1 MGSCIICGKSVDGK
15 ICDIHQEDVA
25 FEFRGSSP
33 DQLTPDRY
41 YKGTVDGFAEFGVF
55 VDVGDSVTGLLHESE
70 LDGRLDNLEWEPGD
84 TVYVQVKNVRD
95 NGNVD
100 LGWSIRQSD
109 REFRG
114 KLIDDPAFDEP
125 KYPEEINDDASDADE
140 TSDSTRDTSEPEQT
154 AADAS
159 SDEAAETVTESTT
172 GAPSE
177 QSADPSDRPE
187 AGGVRTRQADSDG
200 PEAGETR
207 TVAEDA
213 ETVPS
218 EEADEAPLVTVDT
231 LEDRIGE
238 TVRLEGQ
245 IESARQ
251 TSGPTVFE
259 LADGTGTVDCAAFEE
274 AGVRAYPDVGEDD
287 VVRLS
292 GEVRERRG
300 ELQVETEQLTAL
312 EDDERETVRERME
325 AALTEK
331 ARPDALG
338 LLAEDETLSSLSES
352 FRDAAGEIRRAVFEE
367 RPVIV
372 RHSATA
378 DGYVAGAAIERATL
392 PLIREEHSRSDAEYH
407 YFDRR
412 PLEGDVYEMG
422 DATKDVTTML
432 GNRERHDE
440 QLPLYVFVAVGGTRE
455 SLDGLE
461 FLDVYDAPRVV
472 IDTVAE
478 PEITDE
484 VGTVVSPDTDPA
496 TLTTVDGQLDG
507 PTTTAIAANVATHVN
522 EDVREDLLHLPAVSF
537 WEQPPEAYA
546 EAARQAGYESDTL
559 ADIRDAVAL
568 EAYYQ
573 SYEDKRQLIAD
584 LLFAGRASDVAD
596 GEARGLAGH
605 VSEQF
610 RSKLETAVETAE
622 ANVDRRT
629 VDGVEVAVLDTE
641 AFTHRFDFPPETLL
655 LDELL
660 RRLRGDVD
668 AIVGIGEDD
677 LHLRSDHALDV
688 RAVAT
693 RLGEAVPDAGIE
705 AQSSRSH
712 QIAFLA
718 GRRDAVLDA
727 ALETVADQL
736 A

>member
-33 DQLTPDRY
+33 DQLTSERY

-70 LDGRLDNLEWEPGD
+70 LDSRLDNLEWEPGD

-125 KYPEEINDDASDADE
+125 KQPEEIGGTESDAG
-140 TSDSTRDTSEPEQT
+140 DTSET
-154 AADAS
+154 TADAPS
-159 SDEAAETVTESTT
+159 DTSAETQSAQSDE
-172 GAPSE
+172 
-177 QSADPSDRPE
+177 PSDRPE
-187 AGGVRTRQADSDG
+187 AGEVRTREADSDG

-207 TVAEDA
+207 TAAEDT
-213 ETVPS
+213 ETVES
-218 EEADEAPLVTVDT
+218 EESGEAPLVTVDS

-238 TVRLEGQ
+238 TVRLAGR

-259 LADGTGTVDCAAFEE
+259 LTDGTGTVDCAAFEE

-287 VVRLS
+287 IVRLA

-300 ELQVETEQLTAL
+300 ELQVETERLTAL

-325 AALTEK
+325 TALTEK
-331 ARPDALG
+331 ARPDALD
-338 LLAEDETLSSLSES
+338 LLAEDETLSNLSES
-352 FRDAAGEIRRAVFEE
+352 LRDAAGEIRRAVFEE

-478 PEITDE
+478 QEITDE
-484 VGTVVSPDTDPA
+484 VETVVSPDADPA

-507 PTTTAIAANVATHVN
+507 PTTAAIAANVATHVN
-522 EDVREDLLHLPAVSF
+522 EAVREDLRHLPAVSF
-537 WEQPPEAYA
+537 WEEPPEAYA
-546 EAARQAGYESDTL
+546 EAAEQAGYETDTL

-596 GEARGLAGH
+596 DEARGLAGH

-610 RSKLETAVETAE
+610 RSKLETAIETAE
-622 ANVDRRT
+622 ANVDRQT
-629 VDGVEVAVLDTE
+629 VDGIEVAVLDTE

-677 LHLRSDHALDV
+677 LHLRSEHALDV
-688 RAVAT
+688 RSVAAEIA
-693 RLGEAVPDAGIE
+693 EAVPDGGVE
-705 AQSSRSH
+705 AQSSRSQ

-718 GRRDAVLDA
+718 GRRDAVLDG
-727 ALETVADQL
+727 ALETVAGHL

>member
-33 DQLTPDRY
+33 DQLTPGRY

-55 VDVGDSVTGLLHESE
+55 VDIDDSVTGLLHESE
-70 LDGRLDNLEWEPGD
+70 LDSRLDNLEWEPGD

-114 KLIDDPAFDEP
+114 KLIDDPEFDEP
-125 KYPEEINDDASDADE
+125 KLPDEVEADKKETPDASDATAESGSSADSKAASE
-140 TSDSTRDTSEPEQT
+140 SDSVSGSER
-154 AADAS
+154 
-159 SDEAAETVTESTT
+159 
-172 GAPSE
+172 
-177 QSADPSDRPE
+177 SDRPE
-187 AGGVRTRQADSDG
+187 AGSVRARQAESPG

-207 TVAEDA
+207 AAATEDEKA
-213 ETVPS
+213 VPS
-218 EEADEAPLVTVDT
+218 EGTTAIEEAPLVTVDS
-231 LEDRIGE
+231 LDDRIGE
-238 TVRLEGQ
+238 MVQLEGR

-259 LADGTGTVDCAAFEE
+259 LTDGTGTVDCAAFEE

-287 VVRLS
+287 VVRLT

-300 ELQVETEQLTAL
+300 ELQVETEQLVTLA
-312 EDDERETVRERME
+312 DDEREGVRERME
-325 AALTEK
+325 EALTAK
-331 ARPDALG
+331 ARPDAVE
-338 LLAEDETLSSLSES
+338 LLAEDETLSDLSEA

-367 RPVIV
+367 RPIVV

-392 PLIREEHSRSDAEYH
+392 PLIREEHTRSDAEYH

-432 GNRERHDE
+432 DNRERHDE

-455 SLDGLE
+455 SLDSLQ
-461 FLDVYDAPRVV
+461 FLDVYDAPRLV

-484 VGTVVSPDTDPA
+484 VETVVSPDTDPA

-507 PTTTAIAANVATHVN
+507 PTTAAIAANVAAHVN
-522 EDVREDLLHLPAVSF
+522 DDVREDLLHLPAVSF
-537 WEQPPEAYA
+537 WEVPPRVYA
-546 EAARQAGYESDTL
+546 DAAAEAGYEEDAI

-584 LLFAGRASDVAD
+584 LLFEGRASDVAD
-596 GEARGLAGH
+596 DEARGLASH

-610 RSKLETAVETAE
+610 RSKLDTAVETAR
-622 ANVDRRT
+622 ANVDHRT
-629 VDGVEVAVLDTE
+629 VDGVDVAVFDTE

-660 RRLRGDVD
+660 RQLREDVD
-668 AIVGIGEDD
+668 AIVGIGDDD
-677 LHLRSDHALDV
+677 LHLRSEHALDV
-688 RAVAT
+688 REVAT
-693 RLGEAVPDAGIE
+693 QVAEAVPDAGVE
-705 AQSSRSH
+705 AESSRS
-712 QIAFLA
+712 QQLAFLA
-718 GRRDAVLDA
+718 GRRADVLEA
-727 ALETVADQL
+727 TLETVADQL

>member
-25 FEFRGSSP
+25 FEFRGTSP
-33 DQLTPDRY
+33 DQLTSDRY

-114 KLIDDPAFDEP
+114 KLIDDPGFDEP
-125 KYPEEINDDASDADE
+125 KRPEEIDGNAPDTGDTSDASE
-140 TSDSTRDTSEPEQT
+140 SEQT

-159 SDEAAETVTESTT
+159 SDDAAEAVTASTT
-172 GAPSE
+172 ETASE
-177 QSADPSDRPE
+177 QSDEPSDRPE

-207 TVAEDA
+207 TAA
-213 ETVPS
+213 ETVAS
-218 EEADEAPLVTVDT
+218 EEADEAPLVTVDS
-231 LEDRIGE
+231 LDDRIGE
-238 TVRLEGQ
+238 TIRLEGK

-274 AGVRAYPDVGEDD
+274 AGVRAYPDIGEDD

-300 ELQVETEQLTAL
+300 ELQVETEQLTPL
-312 EDDERETVRERME
+312 EDDERKTVRERME
-325 AALTEK
+325 TALTEK
-331 ARPDALG
+331 ARPGALD

-412 PLEGDVYEMG
+412 PLEGDVYEMD

-440 QLPLYVFVAVGGTRE
+440 QLPLYVFAAVGGTRE

-484 VGTVVSPDTDPA
+484 VETVVSPDADPA

-507 PTTTAIAANVATHVN
+507 PTTAAIAANVATHVN

-537 WEQPPEAYA
+537 WEEPPEAYA
-546 EAARQAGYESDTL
+546 EAAGQAGYESDTL

-584 LLFAGRASDVAD
+584 LLFTGRASDVAD
-596 GEARGLAGH
+596 DEARGLAGH

-610 RSKLETAVETAE
+610 RSKLETAVKTAE

-629 VDGVEVAVLDTE
+629 VDDVEIAVLDTE

-660 RRLRGDVD
+660 RRLRGGVD

-677 LHLRSDHALDV
+677 LHLRSEHALDV
-688 RAVAT
+688 RDVAT
-693 RLGEAVPDAGIE
+693 QIDEVVPDAGVE
-705 AQSSRSH
+705 AQSSRSQ

-718 GRRDAVLDA
+718 GRRDAVLEA
-727 ALETVADQL
+727 TLEGVADYL

>member
-33 DQLTPDRY
+33 DQLTSGRY

-84 TVYVQVKNVRD
+84 AVYVQVKNVRD
-95 NGNVD
+95 NGNID

-125 KYPEEINDDASDADE
+125 KHPKEIDGSAPDTGDTSDASE
-140 TSDSTRDTSEPEQT
+140 LEQT

-159 SDEAAETVTESTT
+159 SDEAAEAVTASKTET
-172 GAPSE
+172 ASE
-177 QSADPSDRPE
+177 QSDEPSGRPE

-207 TVAEDA
+207 TAA
-213 ETVPS
+213 ETVAS
-218 EEADEAPLVTVDT
+218 EEADETPLVTVDS
-231 LEDRIGE
+231 LGDRIGE
-238 TVRLEGQ
+238 TVRLEGK

-274 AGVRAYPDVGEDD
+274 AGVRAYPDIGEDD

-331 ARPDALG
+331 ARPGALD
-338 LLAEDETLSSLSES
+338 LLAEDEMLSSLSES

-472 IDTVAE
+472 VDTVAE
-478 PEITDE
+478 PEIADE
-484 VGTVVSPDTDPA
+484 VETVVSPDADPA

-507 PTTTAIAANVATHVN
+507 PTTAAIAANVATHVN

-537 WEQPPEAYA
+537 WEEPPEAYA

-596 GEARGLAGH
+596 DEARGLAGH

-629 VDGVEVAVLDTE
+629 VDGVEVAILDTE

-660 RRLRGDVD
+660 RQLRSDVD

-677 LHLRSDHALDV
+677 LHLRSEHALDV
-688 RAVAT
+688 RTVAT
-693 RLGEAVPDAGIE
+693 RIDEAVPDAGVE
-705 AQSSRSH
+705 AQSSRSQ

-727 ALETVADQL
+727 ALETVAGQL

>member
-33 DQLTPDRY
+33 DQLTSGRY

-84 TVYVQVKNVRD
+84 AVYVQVKNVRD
-95 NGNVD
+95 NGNID

-125 KYPEEINDDASDADE
+125 KHPKEIDGSAPDTGDTSDASE
-140 TSDSTRDTSEPEQT
+140 SEQT

-159 SDEAAETVTESTT
+159 SDEAAEAVTASKTET
-172 GAPSE
+172 ASE
-177 QSADPSDRPE
+177 QSDEPSGRPE

-207 TVAEDA
+207 TAA
-213 ETVPS
+213 ETVAS
-218 EEADEAPLVTVDT
+218 EEADEAPLVTVDS
-231 LEDRIGE
+231 LGDRIGE
-238 TVRLEGQ
+238 TVRLEGK

-274 AGVRAYPDVGEDD
+274 AGVRAYPDIGEDD

-331 ARPDALG
+331 ARPGALD
-338 LLAEDETLSSLSES
+338 LLAEDEMLSSLSES

-478 PEITDE
+478 PEIADE
-484 VGTVVSPDTDPA
+484 VETVVSPDADPA

-507 PTTTAIAANVATHVN
+507 PTTAAIAANVATHVN

-537 WEQPPEAYA
+537 WEEPPEAYA

-596 GEARGLAGH
+596 DEARGLAGH

-660 RRLRGDVD
+660 RQLRSDVD

-677 LHLRSDHALDV
+677 LHLRSEHALDV
-688 RAVAT
+688 RTVAT
-693 RLGEAVPDAGIE
+693 RIDEAVPDAGVE
-705 AQSSRSH
+705 AQSSRSQ

-727 ALETVADQL
+727 ALETVAGQL

>member
-1 MGSCIICGKSVDGK
+1 LIRSMGSCIICGKSVDGK

-33 DQLTPDRY
+33 DQLTSGRY

-84 TVYVQVKNVRD
+84 AVYVQVKNVRD
-95 NGNVD
+95 NGNID

-125 KYPEEINDDASDADE
+125 KHPKEIDGSAPDTGDTSDASE
-140 TSDSTRDTSEPEQT
+140 SEQT

-159 SDEAAETVTESTT
+159 SDEAAEAVTASKTET
-172 GAPSE
+172 ASE
-177 QSADPSDRPE
+177 QSDEPSGRPE

-207 TVAEDA
+207 TAA
-213 ETVPS
+213 ETVAS
-218 EEADEAPLVTVDT
+218 EEADEAPLVTVDS
-231 LEDRIGE
+231 LGDRIGE
-238 TVRLEGQ
+238 TVRLEGK

-274 AGVRAYPDVGEDD
+274 AGVRAYPDIGEDD

-331 ARPDALG
+331 ARPGALD
-338 LLAEDETLSSLSES
+338 LLAEDEMLSSLSES

-478 PEITDE
+478 PEIADE
-484 VGTVVSPDTDPA
+484 VETVVSPDADPA

-507 PTTTAIAANVATHVN
+507 PTTAAIAANVATHVN

-537 WEQPPEAYA
+537 WEEPPEAYA

-596 GEARGLAGH
+596 DEARGLAGH

-660 RRLRGDVD
+660 RQLRSDVD

-677 LHLRSDHALDV
+677 LHLRSEHALDV
-688 RAVAT
+688 RTVAT
-693 RLGEAVPDAGIE
+693 RIDEAVPDAGVE
-705 AQSSRSH
+705 AQSSRSQ

-727 ALETVADQL
+727 ALETVAGQL

>member
-25 FEFRGSSP
+25 FEFRGTSP
-33 DQLTPDRY
+33 DQLTSGRY
-41 YKGTVDGFAEFGVF
+41 YKGSVDGFAEFGVF
-55 VDVGDSVTGLLHESE
+55 VDIGDSVTGLLHESE
-70 LDGRLDNLEWEPGD
+70 LESRLDNLDWEPGD

-95 NGNVD
+95 NGNID

-109 REFRG
+109 EEFRG

-125 KYPEEINDDASDADE
+125 KLPEEIEADE
-140 TSDSTRDTSEPEQT
+140 SDTGVEADESGTDTAGTRKTTGRHEAGDIRARQ
-154 AADAS
+154 AAS
-159 SDEAAETVTESTT
+159 S
-172 GAPSE
+172 
-177 QSADPSDRPE
+177 
-187 AGGVRTRQADSDG
+187 G
-200 PEAGETR
+200 PEAGQTR
-207 TVAEDA
+207 AAAAEDVEELSSEVAEA
-213 ETVPS
+213 VEQ
-218 EEADEAPLVTVDT
+218 AQLVTVTT
-231 LEDRIGE
+231 LGDRVGE
-238 TVRLEGQ
+238 MVNLEGR

-259 LADGTGTVDCAAFEE
+259 FTDGTGTVDCAAFEE
-274 AGVRAYPDVGEDD
+274 AGVRAYPEIGEDD
-287 VVRLS
+287 IVRLT

-300 ELQVETEQLTAL
+300 ELQIETEQLVAL
-312 EDDERETVRERME
+312 EDDESEAVRERME
-325 AALTEK
+325 QALTEK
-331 ARPDALG
+331 ARPDGAE
-338 LLAEDETLSSLSES
+338 LLAEDETLSGLTDA

-367 RPVIV
+367 RPVVV

-378 DGYVAGAAIERATL
+378 DGYVAGAALERATL
-392 PLIREEHSRSDAEYH
+392 PLIREEHTRSDAEYH

-432 GNRERHDE
+432 DNRQRHDE

-455 SLDGLE
+455 SLDGLA

-478 PEITDE
+478 PEVTDE
-484 VGTVVSPDTDPA
+484 VETVVSPDTDPA

-507 PTTTAIAANVATHVN
+507 PTTAAIAANVAAHVN
-522 EDVREDLLHLPAVSF
+522 ADVREDLLHLPAVSF
-537 WEQPPEAYA
+537 WEEPPQAYA
-546 EAARQAGYESDTL
+546 EAAAEAGYEVDAL

-584 LLFAGRASDVAD
+584 LLFTGRASDVAD
-596 GEARGLAGH
+596 DEARGLASH

-610 RSKLETAVETAE
+610 RSKLDTAVQTAE

-629 VDGVEVAVLDTE
+629 VDGVDVAVIDTE

-660 RRLRGDVD
+660 RQLRSDVD
-668 AIVGIGEDD
+668 VIVGIGEDD
-677 LHLRSDHALDV
+677 LHLRSEHVLDV
-688 RAVAT
+688 RTVAEAID
-693 RLGEAVPDAGIE
+693 EAVPDAGVE
-705 AQSSRSH
+705 AESSRSQ

-718 GRRDAVLDA
+718 GRRDDVLETT
-727 ALETVADQL
+727 LETVAGQL